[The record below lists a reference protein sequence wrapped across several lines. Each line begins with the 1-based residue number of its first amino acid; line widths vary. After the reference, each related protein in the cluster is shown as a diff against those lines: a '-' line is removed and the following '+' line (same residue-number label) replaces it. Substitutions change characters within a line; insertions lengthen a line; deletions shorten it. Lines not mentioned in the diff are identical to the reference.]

1 MSKKSLII
9 GRRVGKRP
17 NRRLGAGYRNGEMNL
32 SPPRDIDESV
42 LTCGIFKEVAP
53 EKGESNM
60 KRASVI
66 VVILLL
72 FLMSVNA
79 STSEAETPYSGDLW
93 TRSTMTDDWGGTRNE
108 WAAKGITFD
117 VSLTQTGMSV
127 VSGGKNHGWEYSGR
141 GDLTIILDTQK
152 LGLWPGGFF
161 TMEVEGNYNMSI
173 NPDTGSLTA
182 VNNNQI
188 FPTTGKAELNI
199 PAVSFTQFLSPY
211 AGAFI
216 GKVATLTSTSG
227 DMNEFAHG
235 KGDAQFFNMAF
246 NLNPSIGL
254 TVPYSTLAAGV
265 LILPTKDPADATIS
279 ITALDNDGTANRS
292 GFDTVLKGNTSYVIE
307 GRMRTEFF
315 GMTGH
320 QLAGGAYSTKNFTSL
335 SQDSRLIIQNV
346 QLQEEDNSWCIYYN
360 FDQYLY
366 EPKKGQGI
374 GLFGRFGASD
384 GNANLVHYF
393 YSIGIGGKGVI
404 TSRPRDHFGI
414 GYYYI
419 DISSLKLTGIFR
431 NYEFLRDE
439 YGIEAYYNFAI
450 TPWLKLTPDI
460 QYVRPAQKNVF
471 TIDRGALNISKK
483 EIDNAT
489 VLGLRLQ
496 MVF

>member
-1 MSKKSLII
+1 MCRTVGRKRRTLKKGNHTMRTITTI
-9 GRRVGKRP
+9 V
-17 NRRLGAGYRNGEMNL
+17 
-32 SPPRDIDESV
+32 
-42 LTCGIFKEVAP
+42 
-53 EKGESNM
+53 KGESNM
-60 KRASVI
+60 KRAPFI

-72 FLMSVNA
+72 IMSVNA
-79 STSEAETPYSGDLW
+79 STSEAETPYSGHFW
-93 TRSTMTDDWGGTRNE
+93 TRSTLTGDWGGTRNE
-108 WAAKGITFD
+108 WAAEGVTFD
-117 VSLTQTGMSV
+117 MSLTQTGMSV
-127 VSGGKNHGWEYSGR
+127 VSGGKKHGWEYSGR
-141 GDLTIILDTQK
+141 GDLMLSIDTQK
-152 LGLWPGGFF
+152 LGWWPGGFF
-161 TMEVEGNYNMSI
+161 TVEVEGNYNRSI

-188 FPTTGKAELNI
+188 FPTTGRDELNI

-211 AGAFI
+211 AGVFI
-216 GKVATLTSTSG
+216 GKVATLTATSG

-235 KGDAQFFNMAF
+235 KGDTQFLNMAF

-265 LILPTKDPADATIS
+265 IILPTKDPSMAAIS
-279 ITALDNDGTANRS
+279 ITALDGDGTANRS

-346 QLQEEDNSWCIYYN
+346 PLQEEDNSWCIYYN

-366 EPKKGQGI
+366 EPQKGQGI

-384 GNANLVHYF
+384 GDANPVHYF

-404 TSRPRDHFGI
+404 SSRPDDQFGI

-419 DISSLKLTGIFR
+419 DISRLKLTGIFK

-439 YGIEAYYNFAI
+439 YGVEAYYNIAI

-460 QYVRPAQKNVF
+460 QFVRPAQKNVLSV
-471 TIDRGALNISKK
+471 DRGTLTTSTKG
-483 EIDNAT
+483 IDTAT
-489 VLGLRLQ
+489 VVGLRLQ
-496 MVF
+496 MIF